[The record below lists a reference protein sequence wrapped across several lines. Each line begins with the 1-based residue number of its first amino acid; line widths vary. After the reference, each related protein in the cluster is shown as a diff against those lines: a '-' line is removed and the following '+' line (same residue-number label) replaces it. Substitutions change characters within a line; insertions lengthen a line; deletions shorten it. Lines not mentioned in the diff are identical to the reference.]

1 LLVVFLLSVFGNS
14 GPLIACNV
22 PVFRFAL
29 ERWRPDPYRAVLF
42 HRGALSDTDQA
53 LLEKLEVQATKPIA
67 NLAVEL
73 VDLENSGAA
82 LPPQLQASNAPQLP
96 WLSVHYPEHLR
107 IESPAWSGPLNPD
120 SLAAL
125 NDSPIR
131 RELVKR
137 LIDGETAVWLFLE
150 SGDPDKDQTAI
161 ALVEQEL
168 NKLTQELKLPEL
180 TDSPDDALLSSSPLR
195 IAFSLLRVSR
205 DDGAERGLA
214 EMLLHSESDLLERSD
229 PLVFP
234 VFGRGRALFPLV
246 GPGIN
251 ADNIRESASFLVGPC
266 SCQVKE
272 LNPGFDLLLAADWDD
287 LLNQEGVVLTAL
299 PKDEQKASTKEIEL
313 VPIPAGS
320 GSKSIEPTPVNESTS
335 QLATKTALTSAA
347 PSPTPLPV
355 PSLRWT
361 GVLGLLVIV
370 VTSLVLLLMRR

>member
-1 LLVVFLLSVFGNS
+1 M
-14 GPLIACNV
+14 ACNV

-29 ERWRPDPYRAVLF
+29 ERWRPDPYRATLF
-42 HRGALSDTDQA
+42 HRGALSDADKA
-53 LLEKLEVQATKPIA
+53 LLDKLDPQGTNPLA

-73 VDLENSGAA
+73 VDLQNLDAA
-82 LPPQLQASNAPQLP
+82 LPPQLQASNSPQLP

-107 IESPAWSGPLNPD
+107 IESPAWSARLSPD

-125 NDSPIR
+125 YDSPIR

-137 LIDGETAVWLFLE
+137 LVDGETAVWLFLE
-150 SGDPDKDQTAI
+150 SGDPDKDRP
-161 ALVEQEL
+161 ALEFLEQEL
-168 NKLTQELKLPEL
+168 NKLAQELKLPEL
-180 TDSPDDALLSSSPLR
+180 TDSPDDALLSNSPLR
-195 IAFSLLRVSR
+195 IAFSVLQVSR
-205 DDGAERGLA
+205 HDTAERGFA

-272 LNPGFDLLLAADWDD
+272 LNPGFDLLLTADWDD
-287 LLNQEGVVLTAL
+287 LLNQEGVVLSAL
-299 PKDEQKASTKEIEL
+299 PNDQPRTSSGEIEL
-313 VPIPAGS
+313 VPIPS
-320 GSKSIEPTPVNESTS
+320 GSTSKPDVEQPVMTTE
-335 QLATKTALTSAA
+335 TKSAA
-347 PSPTPLPV
+347 PSSAPRPV
-355 PSLRWT
+355 PSIRWT
-361 GVLGLLVIV
+361 GVLGLLAIV